1 MITGDDISLV
11 YQPSKLETTFTKVR
25 SQINNTLGLY
35 IGNLQI
41 DNQMCGRRNFD
52 FPVVLKKQAEVSNV
66 QRGVQD
72 ILKKVGEDRLKFL
85 NEKSII
91 AADIMMSYD
100 LESTRA
106 VIETIDISVQPLIL
120 FVEDTFVYEVI
131 KKIDR

>member
-1 MITGDDISLV
+1 MIVGDGISLV

-35 IGNLQI
+35 IHNLQI
-41 DNQMCGRRNFD
+41 DNQMCGRGNFD
-52 FPVVLKKQAEVSNV
+52 FPVVLKKQTEVSYV

-72 ILKKVGEDRLKFL
+72 ILKKVGEDRLKTL
-85 NEKSII
+85 KENSII

-100 LESTRA
+100 LESARA
-106 VIETIDISVQPLIL
+106 VIETIDLNVQPLVL
-120 FVEDTFVYEVI
+120 FVEDTFVYEVL

>member
-1 MITGDDISLV
+1 MIVGDGISLV

-35 IGNLQI
+35 IHNLQI
-41 DNQMCGRRNFD
+41 DNQMCGRGNFD
-52 FPVVLKKQAEVSNV
+52 FPVVLKKQTEVSNV

-85 NEKSII
+85 KEKSII
-91 AADIMMSYD
+91 AADITMSYD
-100 LESTRA
+100 LESARA
-106 VIETIDISVQPLIL
+106 VIETIDITVQPLIL

>member
-1 MITGDDISLV
+1 MIAGDGISLV

-35 IGNLQI
+35 IHNLQI
-41 DNQMCGRRNFD
+41 DNQVSGRGNFD
-52 FPVVLKKQAEVSNV
+52 FPVVLKKQTEVSNV

-72 ILKKVGEDRLKFL
+72 ILKKVGEDRLKSL
-85 NEKSII
+85 KEKSII

-100 LESTRA
+100 LESVRA
-106 VIETIDISVQPLIL
+106 VIETIDLTVQPLIL

>member
-1 MITGDDISLV
+1 M

-35 IGNLQI
+35 VRNLQI
-41 DNQMCGRRNFD
+41 DNQVCGRGNFD
-52 FPVVLKKQAEVSNV
+52 FPVVLKKQTETSYV
-66 QRGVQD
+66 QRGVQE
-72 ILKKVGEDRLKFL
+72 ILKTVGEDRLKNL
-85 NEKSII
+85 KESSVI

-100 LESTRA
+100 LTSARA
-106 VIETIDISVQPLIL
+106 VIEAIDLAVQPLIL

>member
-1 MITGDDISLV
+1 
-11 YQPSKLETTFTKVR
+11 
-25 SQINNTLGLY
+25 
-35 IGNLQI
+35 
-41 DNQMCGRRNFD
+41 MCGRGNFD
-52 FPVVLKKQAEVSNV
+52 FPVVLKKQTEVSNV

-85 NEKSII
+85 KEKSII

-100 LESTRA
+100 LESARA
-106 VIETIDISVQPLIL
+106 VIETIDVTVQPLIL